1 MSSRLTSQQNGGS
14 NQSSEGSMF
23 GHLLLIMPAAAFGLG
38 TWQVQRRKWKLNLIR
53 ELEEKVNADPIP
65 LPDDI
70 TELEQLEY
78 RKVNVQGEFDHSK
91 EVYILPRSLNHQGGG
106 GGGGGGFAPSGE
118 TGVHVITPF
127 YVADKR
133 KWILVT
139 EAGYPELRSNPQQG
153 RKVKPEMSIAA
164 MYTVLWVLSVAVE
177 GTLDLTGVVRL
188 TERGSIHAQN
198 DEAKN
203 RWHYRDL
210 EAMSKVTGT
219 EPVMVDAVYDSTVK
233 GGPIGGQTRV
243 SLRNEHMQYI
253 ITWYSLAL
261 LTGVMWYYGI
271 FKKRRNVLHRP

>member
-78 RKVNVQGEFDHSK
+78 QKVNVQGEFDHSK

-133 KWILVT
+133 KWILVNRGWVPRT
-139 EAGYPELRSNPQQG
+139 
-153 RKVKPEMSIAA
+153 KVQPSTRQEGQ
-164 MYTVLWVLSVAVE
+164 VE

-188 TERGSIHAQN
+188 TEPRAPFMPQN
-198 DEAKN
+198 DEVKN

-233 GGPIGGQTRV
+233 GGPIGGQTEYRCAMNICST
-243 SLRNEHMQYI
+243 SLLVDAKWSFNWQ
-253 ITWYSLAL
+253 L
-261 LTGVMWYYGI
+261 LM
-271 FKKRRNVLHRP
+271 KS